1 VDKAKFWARIWV
13 KAGSDRDNQVI
24 AIFALM
30 VASLGLNQP

>member
-1 VDKAKFWARIWV
+1 VDKAKFCARVRV
-13 KAGSDRDNQVI
+13 KAGSDRDNQII